1 MYRTRVGNVLRR
13 LLLDGNFETPA
24 TFRTEDN
31 DVTRWLTAALSE
43 YSSLREESLRA
54 LQVQNTI
61 MQFGIAGIAV
71 LIGVALQNSD
81 PVLSILIL
89 LFLVPLLAIFLVNIW
104 AGELTRVVRASNYIS
119 GLEERINAV
128 IGGEVPAL
136 GWEGWLRRHPEFR
149 LYWYYRAQFV
159 ALFVLEAA
167 AIALGGYVALQ
178 ADFELSHPALLASS
192 IGSVSFAFVLFSIW
206 LFQSHQR
213 RLRRQATQDPPS

>member
-1 MYRTRVGNVLRR
+1 MYRTRVGNALRR
-13 LLLDGNFETPA
+13 LLPHGNFETSA
-24 TFRTEDN
+24 TIRTEDN

-81 PVLSILIL
+81 PILSILIL

-119 GLEERINAV
+119 GLEEKINAV

-136 GWEGWLRRHPEFR
+136 GWEGWLRRIQNFDCTGTIERSSLPS
-149 LYWYYRAQFV
+149 LYSKLLPSLSAATLLSKPTSNFLILLYSRVPSA
-159 ALFVLEAA
+159 VLHLHSSYSAYGSFK
-167 AIALGGYVALQ
+167 AI
-178 ADFELSHPALLASS
+178 
-192 IGSVSFAFVLFSIW
+192 
-206 LFQSHQR
+206 
-213 RLRRQATQDPPS
+213 